1 MLKEK
6 PAVTEKQ
13 TKNKF
18 ENYINTNPQVLQYR
32 QLWTMK
38 LCFQVRLTSLPVLGS
53 FKDWKVLLSHEALQ
67 KKCSVR
73 VKHQSLTP
81 SLLKIRSYRIFA

>member
-32 QLWTMK
+32 Q